1 MIPDSKILRK
11 KCRKQ
16 KLKFREGTYFKDAD
30 ELVTLESKLIYE
42 TFLDKTILMMDMFL
56 YPLYVLIQLCMMNFS
71 ISFIFGLMK
80 SYEVWVDWF
89 RREELREEVAEWVR
103 IVKSVN
109 GPWIS
114 CSSPE
119 FHVFVYADG
128 MERINMAL
136 KKNSKLT

>member
-1 MIPDSKILRK
+1 MIPDSKVLRK

-16 KLKFREGTYFKDAD
+16 KLKFREGNYFEVAD
-30 ELVTLESKLIYE
+30 ELVTLESKFVCE
-42 TFLDKTILMMDMFL
+42 TFIDKTILMMDMFV

-71 ISFIFGLMK
+71 ISYVFGLIK
-80 SYEVWVDWF
+80 SYEVWFDWL
-89 RREELREEVAEWVR
+89 RREELRHEVAEWVR
-103 IVKSVN
+103 IVRSVD

-128 MERINMAL
+128 MERRNMAI